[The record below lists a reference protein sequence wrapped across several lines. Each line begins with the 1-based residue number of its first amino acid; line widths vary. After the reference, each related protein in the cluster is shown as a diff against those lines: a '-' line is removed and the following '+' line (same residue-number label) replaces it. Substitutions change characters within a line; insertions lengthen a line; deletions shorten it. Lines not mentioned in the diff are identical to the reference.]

1 MKSEVKFSTLGC
13 RLNSY
18 ETEAMRHLADTAGIN
33 EAVVINT
40 CAVTQQAV
48 SKSRQEIRRLRRENP
63 NSTLIVTGCA
73 AQIDPKSFSKMSEVD
88 FVLGN
93 SEKMRPEI
101 WSDLSSGLSA
111 ASDRVQ
117 VDDIMS
123 VSETASHLIDGLGTR
138 RRAYVQIQNGCDH
151 RCTFCS
157 IPFGRGNSRS
167 VPAGVVVE
175 QIKRLVQKGYN
186 EIVLTGVDLTSWGV
200 DLPMQPKLGNLVLR
214 LSLIHI

>member
-1 MKSEVKFSTLGC
+1 MKSEIKFSTLGC

-18 ETEAMRHLADTAGIN
+18 ETESMRHLADTAGIS

-73 AQIDPKSFSKMSEVD
+73 AQIDPASFSKMGEVD

-93 SEKMRPEI
+93 SEKIRPEI
-101 WSDLSSGLSA
+101 WSNLASGAPVESE
-111 ASDRVQ
+111 RVQ

-123 VSETASHLIDGLGTR
+123 ISETASHLIDGFGTR
-138 RRAYVQIQNGCDH
+138 SRAYVQIQNGCDH
-151 RCTFCS
+151 RCTFCT

-186 EIVLTGVDLTSWGV
+186 EIVLTGVDLTSWGA
-200 DLPMQPKLGNLVLR
+200 DLPMHQ
-214 LSLIHI
+214 S